1 MLYKSSVDG
10 RIVSSSPNTQIHLHH
25 ICFTFKNALQP
36 CIPSAQVYISTF
48 ILKRLKAKCPP
59 ASKTLAQSKFFL
71 FVFLLYHP
79 FLPFSHVV
87 IHCGRLADS
96 PLGGPRGLRSV
107 IVAGFVGCCPRCCGP
122 TLSAEALSKDLTS
135 SHLTR
140 SVSHTHVQDKE
151 STQPAPVHES
161 RCVIILR
168 LLHGSVLL
176 LVHSHYMY

>member
-1 MLYKSSVDG
+1 M
-10 RIVSSSPNTQIHLHH
+10 
-25 ICFTFKNALQP
+25 
-36 CIPSAQVYISTF
+36 QV
-48 ILKRLKAKCPP
+48 
-59 ASKTLAQSKFFL
+59 FFCL

-161 RCVIILR
+161 RCVSHCHYLNVITWLCFAFGSQSLHVLTACIQTCITDMLIKWPYFSR
-168 LLHGSVLL
+168 LPVPS
-176 LVHSHYMY
+176 